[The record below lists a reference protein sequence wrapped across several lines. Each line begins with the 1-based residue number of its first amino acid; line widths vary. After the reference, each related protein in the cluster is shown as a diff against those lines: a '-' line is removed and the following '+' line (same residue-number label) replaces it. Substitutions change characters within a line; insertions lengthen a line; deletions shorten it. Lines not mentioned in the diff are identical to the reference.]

1 MYYCR
6 TLLFVD
12 DGRVTTHYSVKV
24 GTCIVRSVPCFSNGT
39 TRRRTPLAFFIMA
52 SLSANSRMSEAPN
65 CSSAAIALKIQFSAI
80 LCSRHKTEW
89 LTSLHEKSLSRFPKF
104 SGFEPS
110 CVCGAR
116 TKPTSKKLSGKMTG
130 RGRKLRWS
138 AFSKFPSYIEKQ
150 PQKNGFNTKRPFTSW
165 FNSLNIFRIQCQNYQ
180 PVPLS

>member
-6 TLLFVD
+6 TLLLVV

-24 GTCIVRSVPCFSNGT
+24 GTCIVRSVTRFSNGT

-89 LTSLHEKSLSRFPKF
+89 LTSLHEKSLSRFWKYPVLTLAVYAKLGQNQPKK
-104 SGFEPS
+104 S
-110 CVCGAR
+110 
-116 TKPTSKKLSGKMTG
+116 SGKMTG

-138 AFSKFPSYIEKQ
+138 AFSKFPSYTEKQ

-165 FNSLNIFRIQCQNYQ
+165 FNSLNIFRIQCRNYQ